1 VSDRSDQGGRSGLPP
16 WRARLLGWLWSVIL
30 RLQAASWR
38 KTVRGLDRFDAR
50 LAEGRPVFALFWHG
64 KYTPLFALLRGRKAV
79 IFTSLSARGD
89 VIATICRHFGYT
101 PVQLA
106 DHGGDDSLERMR
118 GALRGAPACGIAV
131 DGPLGPYHAV
141 KRGPIQLASELG
153 FLVFPV
159 TFAARRS
166 RIDVDRWDRFELPSP
181 FTRVV
186 LLVGEEI
193 EVPPGVGEE
202 HPEELHRWTERLH
215 RALDAL
221 DREAEEESAR
231 SCRADS

>member
-1 VSDRSDQGGRSGLPP
+1 MTGGTERTPL
-16 WRARLLGWLWSVIL
+16 RARLLGTAWSLAL
-30 RLQAASWR
+30 RFQTASWR

-50 LAEGRPVFALFWHG
+50 ISEGRPVFALFWHG
-64 KYTPLFALLRGRKAV
+64 KYSPLFSLLRGRKAV

-101 PVQLA
+101 PIQLP
-106 DHGGDDSLERMR
+106 DHGGDASLERMR
-118 GALRGAPACGIAV
+118 TALRTAPACGIAV

-153 FLVFPV
+153 FLIFPV

-166 RIDVDRWDRFELPSP
+166 RVNTERWDRFELPSL

-186 LLVGEEI
+186 MLVGDEI
-193 EVPPGVGEE
+193 AIPPGVGEGA
-202 HPEELHRWTERLH
+202 PEEVERWAGRIH
-215 RALDAL
+215 RALDDL
-221 DREAEEESAR
+221 DRQAVKLLE
-231 SCRADS
+231 